1 MRAISGLIA
10 CVFASIVLFSGCS
23 SLNAPN
29 APNSSNL
36 STGKVVHFALDFGTQ
51 ESLEKTMVIGDSL
64 TITQR
69 KALIT
74 HLKSRISLIN
84 LQFKKVGSNSFPPT
98 YSFNFPVKA
107 GVCEGTVE
115 IDSGSYY
122 VECYAY
128 GKIKVGTDSV
138 SITDFQYQS
147 RSPVGIGATDTTDL
161 NISLYANG
169 YYNFGLL
176 LTNGSTPLNGVLDS
190 LLGQG
195 VVNGYSSMSGQPV
208 AVNGYVTYVFF
219 YPVKKN
225 FNFYYGGKK
234 YVGLFDI
241 TKGFDDDIV
250 EVSVTEVK
258 QMAVNTSVSF
268 VDDAPLAITSIY
280 PKPGDTIV
288 SASTT
293 NTNLIVHFNHQLAS
307 FFEMPNQDFS
317 IEEVAPGVAIDVGTV
332 GTRLQENGESV
343 YGDMMSLGVT
353 LKPGMQYICRISKVV
368 DEYGNVLAEG
378 ARWKFATKP

>member
-1 MRAISGLIA
+1 MRAVSGLIA

-29 APNSSNL
+29 APNSSNP

-51 ESLEKTMVIGDSL
+51 ESLAKTAVIGDSL
-64 TITQR
+64 TVTQR

-84 LQFKKVGSNSFPPT
+84 LEFKKVGSAPFPPT
-98 YSFNFPVKA
+98 YSFNFSVKA

-147 RSPVGIGATDTTDL
+147 RSPVGIGVSDTTNL
-161 NISLYANG
+161 NIGLYANG
-169 YYNFGLL
+169 YYNFGLF

-195 VVNGYSSMSGQPV
+195 IVNGYSSMSGQPV

-219 YPVKKN
+219 YPVKKD

-234 YVGLFDI
+234 YVGWFDI

-258 QMAVNTSVSF
+258 QVAVNASASF
-268 VDDAPLAITSIY
+268 VDDAPFAIIGKS
-280 PKPGDTIV
+280 PKAGDTIP
-288 SASTT
+288 SGNQT
-293 NTNLIVHFNHQLAS
+293 IVVDFNHPTAT
-307 FFEMPNQDFS
+307 FFEMPNLVFHV
-317 IEEVAPGVAIDVGTV
+317 EEIAAGTV
-332 GTRLQENGESV
+332 VDSNTFGVPITE
-343 YGDMMSLGVT
+343 YGMGLGGSQITLGVT
-353 LKPGMQYICRISKVV
+353 LKPHARYICRVYAVV
-368 DEYGNVLAEG
+368 DEYGNVLPSNVWPFFSG
-378 ARWKFATKP
+378 N